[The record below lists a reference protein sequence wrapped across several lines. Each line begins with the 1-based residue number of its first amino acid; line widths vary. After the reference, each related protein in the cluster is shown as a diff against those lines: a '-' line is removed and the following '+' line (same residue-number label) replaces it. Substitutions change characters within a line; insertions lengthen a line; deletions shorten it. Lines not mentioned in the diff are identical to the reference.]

1 MRNIFLDYYLKLG
14 NALIALNKAIFYC
27 EIIKCKKIL
36 VPNYNNYY
44 IRHNIKDDKHN
55 LTIEVVNSVENIKEK
70 DYITKY
76 YSPYY
81 YFLGIKPENRFSV
94 FKNEIL
100 SNLPNY
106 TANPNDLYIHIRS
119 GDIFIKPCKE
129 KSYAQPPLCFYKTII
144 DNNKFKRIYIISEN
158 ELNPVINLCSN
169 FFHKYKIFLKKYN
182 NF

>member
-1 MRNIFLDYYLKLG
+1 LRNIFLDYYLKLG

-119 GDIFIKPCKE
+119 
-129 KSYAQPPLCFYKTII
+129 
-144 DNNKFKRIYIISEN
+144 
-158 ELNPVINLCSN
+158 
-169 FFHKYKIFLKKYN
+169 
-182 NF
+182 